1 MACLILTMHGFVM
14 QKNKKLHQ
22 QLKEA
27 ESHMRQ
33 DVQGMQAHL
42 QRSNQSL
49 DTAPDYLFQGTPP
62 APQISPA
69 SPPKPDTES

>member
-1 MACLILTMHGFVM
+1 MACLTLTVHGFVM

-42 QRSNQSL
+42 QRSNQAL
-49 DTAPDYLFQGTPP
+49 DTAPDYPFQGTPP

-69 SPPKPDTES
+69 SPPKPDTKS